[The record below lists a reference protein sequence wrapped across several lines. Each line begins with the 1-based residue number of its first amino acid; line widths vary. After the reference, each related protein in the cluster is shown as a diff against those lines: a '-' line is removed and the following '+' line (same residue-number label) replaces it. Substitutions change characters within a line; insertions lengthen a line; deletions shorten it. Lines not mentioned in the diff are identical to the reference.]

1 MMSQRHFLELFRF
14 RFRPETKG
22 NEFLPWADE
31 SEQGMQERPSGQTG
45 DGEML
50 KPEACLALRGVGR
63 CRYDRTR
70 KMDAA

>member
-22 NEFLPWADE
+22 NKFLPWADE
-31 SEQGMQERPSGQTG
+31 AEQGMQERPSGQTG

-50 KPEACLALRGVGR
+50 KPEVCLA
-63 CRYDRTR
+63 
-70 KMDAA
+70 